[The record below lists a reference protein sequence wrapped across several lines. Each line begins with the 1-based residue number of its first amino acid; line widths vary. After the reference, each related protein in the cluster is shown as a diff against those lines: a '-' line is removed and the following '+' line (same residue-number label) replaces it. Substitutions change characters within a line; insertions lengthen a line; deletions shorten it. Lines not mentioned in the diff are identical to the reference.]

1 MSISSRV
8 DIVRVPL
15 GERSYDIMI
24 GAGILAVA
32 GSLIEKHDLPKQ
44 TVIITDRNVASLY
57 LAVVER
63 SLRRSG
69 CTVFTITIPAGENE
83 KSLQRAGRIYTQLL
97 RQGISRRST
106 IIALGGGVVGDLAG
120 FIAAT
125 YQRGV
130 SFVQIPTT
138 LLSQVDS
145 SVGGKAG
152 INHPLGKNMIGAFY
166 QPAFVLADVATLRTL
181 PPRELVCGLGEVV
194 KYGIILD
201 EEFFRFTQRNLA
213 RALRC
218 HHATLRAMVKSCCAM
233 KAFVVS
239 RDERESGLRAIL
251 NFGHTVGHALEKAG
265 GFHSLKHGE
274 AVLWGMLAE
283 TLVAQSLGM
292 IREED
297 VHCICDMISSVPL
310 TPLPRVAFGS
320 LAAAMWLDKKT
331 VQGKIMCV
339 LPKRI
344 GEVTLP
350 MAVEESILG
359 NVLQRMR
366 RYKL

>member
-1 MSISSRV
+1 MSISNRV
-8 DIVRVPL
+8 DIVSVPL
-15 GERSYDIMI
+15 GERSYDILI
-24 GAGILAVA
+24 GAGILQVVGA
-32 GSLIEKHDLPKQ
+32 LIEKHDLPKQ
-44 TVIITDRNVASLY
+44 TVIITDRKVASLY
-57 LAVVER
+57 LSVVET

-69 CTVFTITIPAGENE
+69 CSVFTITIPPGEKE
-83 KSLQRAGRIYTQLL
+83 KSLQRAGRVYTQLL
-97 RQGISRRST
+97 RRGISRRST

-145 SVGGKAG
+145 SVGGKTG
-152 INHPLGKNMIGAFY
+152 INHHLGKNMIGAFY
-166 QPAFVLADVATLRTL
+166 QPAFVLSDVATLKTL

-201 EEFFRFTQRNLA
+201 EEFFCFTQRNLA
-213 RALRC
+213 RALRSQ
-218 HHATLRAMVKSCCAM
+218 HTVLRAMVKACCTM

-239 RDERESGLRAIL
+239 RDERESGLRTIL

-265 GFHSLKHGE
+265 HFHSLKHGE

-283 TLVAQSLGM
+283 TLAAQLLGM

-297 VHCICDMISSVPL
+297 VRRICDLISSVPMP
-310 TPLPRVAFGS
+310 PLPQEAFRS
-320 LAAAMWLDKKT
+320 LAAAMRLDKKA
-331 VQGKIMCV
+331 VEGKIICI
-339 LPKRI
+339 LPTRI
-344 GEVTLP
+344 GGVTP
-350 MAVEESILG
+350 PTAVEESILE
-359 NVLQRMR
+359 NVLQQMR
-366 RYKL
+366 HYEL